1 MKKIFLLASLALALT
16 ACDDILDITPKDR
29 LSEDVVWS
37 DESLIK
43 AYHSNLY
50 TCLPHGFCA
59 NMQSKATDEV
69 YNAKSGGIEIIALG
83 TLTPDNVTNLRST
96 EWHGGGNLYVWDS
109 AFQNIRK
116 INIFL
121 EKMETIDITDKE
133 RLMAEAKFLRAYIY
147 FMLIA
152 RFGEAPIVTQSYEM
166 GTDVKFTSNSFDE
179 CVKFIEDNI
188 AEAMPAL
195 PDTYATTDAN
205 FGRATK
211 AACQALL
218 SRTYLY
224 AASPLFNPTN
234 DRTKWEKA
242 SQAAK
247 TFIDTYKQF
256 DLYPDYESCFNQPSG
271 TDNKEIIF
279 ARNFTTTNGH
289 QAPMNNLSRRYGGYG
304 GWWGGNGPS
313 QNLVDD
319 YEMQATGE
327 PAFVWNNGVKSV
339 NPASGYDPQHP
350 YVGRDPR
357 FYATIIYDGAKYHG
371 DTFEMW
377 VSEDGT
383 SWGIDNYRQSG
394 DNPMGNYVLR
404 KFMPDENTTLS
415 WQTTYTIPWIFFRLG
430 EIYLN
435 YAEAEF
441 ELGHEDVC
449 RTYLNKVR
457 GRVSMPDIPATVTG
471 EDLKKRIYN
480 ERRVELAFE
489 EHRYFDLRRWKL
501 AMEIEN
507 RPIYGVTI
515 TKDTGNP
522 DENTNKTYKDEL
534 LLERVFKPEM
544 YLLPIATDEIRKNDG
559 KLLQTPTW
567 RE

>member
-1 MKKIFLLASLALALT
+1 
-16 ACDDILDITPKDR
+16 
-29 LSEDVVWS
+29 
-37 DESLIK
+37 
-43 AYHSNLY
+43 
-50 TCLPHGFCA
+50 
-59 NMQSKATDEV
+59 
-69 YNAKSGGIEIIALG
+69 
-83 TLTPDNVTNLRST
+83 
-96 EWHGGGNLYVWDS
+96 
-109 AFQNIRK
+109 
-116 INIFL
+116 
-121 EKMETIDITDKE
+121 METIDITDKE
-133 RLMAEAKFLRAYIY
+133 RLVAEAKFLRAYIY

-350 YVGRDPR
+350 YEGRDPR